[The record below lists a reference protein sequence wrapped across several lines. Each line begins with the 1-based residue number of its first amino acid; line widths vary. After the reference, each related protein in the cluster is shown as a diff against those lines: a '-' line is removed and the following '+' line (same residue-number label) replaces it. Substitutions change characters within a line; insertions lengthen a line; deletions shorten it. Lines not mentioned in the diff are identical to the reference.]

1 MFNGNKLR
9 ELRKEKNMTQI
20 QLDNAIG
27 FNNRTVCQLE
37 LGNYQPSLQK
47 VVMIAKYFD
56 VSIDDLILWG
66 NLK

>member
-1 MFNGNKLR
+1 MFNGKKLR
-9 ELRKEKNMTQI
+9 ELRKEKNMTQK

-47 VVMIAKYFD
+47 VVMIAKFFD
-56 VSIDDLILWG
+56 VSIDDLILWEI
-66 NLK
+66 

>member
-27 FNNRTVCQLE
+27 FTQKTICSLE
-37 LGNYQPSLQK
+37 LGKYQPSLQK
-47 VVMIAKYFD
+47 LVKIAKYFD
-56 VSIDDLILWG
+56 VSIDDLVLWEI
-66 NLK
+66 

>member
-1 MFNGNKLR
+1 MFNGKKLR
-9 ELRKEKNMTQI
+9 ELRKEKNMTQK

-47 VVMIAKYFD
+47 VVMIAKFFD
-56 VSIDDLILWG
+56 VSIDDLVLWEI
-66 NLK
+66 

>member
-1 MFNGNKLR
+1 MFNGNKVR
-9 ELRKEKNMTQI
+9 ELRKEKNMTQK

-56 VSIDDLILWG
+56 VSIDDLVLWEI
-66 NLK
+66 

>member
-56 VSIDDLILWG
+56 VSIDDLILW
-66 NLK
+66 